1 MVRRDKITFW
11 VRKYGPLVMK
21 KDLTVASVT
30 KQENRLPCTLGSIRT
45 NKINFWYLYK
55 IICKMGYKYISCNTQ
70 HVSGET
76 YCSLTESQS
85 ESYAE
90 ESTMQHT

>member
-1 MVRRDKITFW
+1 
-11 VRKYGPLVMK
+11 
-21 KDLTVASVT
+21 
-30 KQENRLPCTLGSIRT
+30 
-45 NKINFWYLYK
+45 
-55 IICKMGYKYISCNTQ
+55 MGYKYISCNTQ

-90 ESTMQHT
+90 ESTMQHTQALQADFHAKVRAFLVNKIIYVNEMLIVC